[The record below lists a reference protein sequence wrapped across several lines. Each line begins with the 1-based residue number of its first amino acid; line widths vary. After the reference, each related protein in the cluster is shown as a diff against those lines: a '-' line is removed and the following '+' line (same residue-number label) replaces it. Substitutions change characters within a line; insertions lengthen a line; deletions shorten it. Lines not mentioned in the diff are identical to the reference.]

1 MTGKD
6 RNTRLDWSG
15 GGAWIAIEDIK
26 PGMIVGSRIQP
37 HPWKQRVECG
47 VAAVYRDGVSVRFQ
61 KIATVNTVYPVG
73 TRLALFD
80 RPLCP
85 HCGGEL

>member
-1 MTGKD
+1 MSQGT
-6 RNTRLDWSG
+6 TRLDWSG
-15 GGAWIAIEDIK
+15 GGPSIAIEDIK
-26 PGMIVGSRIQP
+26 RGMIVGSRISP
-37 HPWKQRVECG
+37 HPWKQRVEHG
-47 VAAVYRDGVSVRFQ
+47 VMSVRPDGVSVRLS